1 MCIDSDGMS
10 KRNRDEAMWALH
22 SHGSQNQ
29 WIRLIW
35 AHEGGLAEQ
44 PSLTG
49 GDGLEL
55 CRAHVNPKT
64 PGDEGRKGGRGEIRA
79 AQSQDQQHVDKRLSQ
94 SVCWFRS

>member
-1 MCIDSDGMS
+1 MS
-10 KRNRDEAMWALH
+10 KQGRGEAMWTLH
-22 SHGSQNQ
+22 SHGSQDQ

-35 AHEGGLAEQ
+35 VHEGEGGVAEQ

-49 GDGLEL
+49 GDGLGL
-55 CRAHVNPKT
+55 CRPHVSPKT

-94 SVCWFRS
+94 SVCWFRG